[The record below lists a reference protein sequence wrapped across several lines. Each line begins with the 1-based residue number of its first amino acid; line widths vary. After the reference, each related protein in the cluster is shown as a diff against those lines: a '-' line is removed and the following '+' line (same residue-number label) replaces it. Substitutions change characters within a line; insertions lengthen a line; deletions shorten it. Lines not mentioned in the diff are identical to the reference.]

1 MALIKCDE
9 CGREISNHS
18 DSCPGCGYPTR
29 RNKGYI
35 APPADEKPDNLAI
48 EVEKT
53 EQKLEQEPFD
63 EQKNLRHKITLFISS
78 FAAVAALVGGLY
90 FYESYRLSAKE
101 AEEAEETEQEAASL
115 HAETPQDTVPT
126 ETVEEVKPR
135 PLPRPVHKAVNPDD
149 QEETTTDHRGDD
161 GQAHGAVGNSETP
174 EPPASNNSAPTPSPT
189 PAPSTPEPAP
199 APAPSPTP
207 TSED

>member
-18 DSCPGCGYPTR
+18 NSCPGCGYPTR

-35 APPADEKPDNLAI
+35 APPTDEKPDNLAI

-90 FYESYRLSAKE
+90 FYESYRLSTKE

-126 ETVEEVKPR
+126 EALEEVKPR
-135 PLPRPVHKAVNPDD
+135 PLPRVVHKAIDSDD
-149 QEETTTDHRGDD
+149 QEDATHEHRGDVVPSNGTAD
-161 GQAHGAVGNSETP
+161 TP
-174 EPPASNNSAPTPSPT
+174 ESPETPASNNSAPTPSPT
-189 PAPSTPEPAP
+189 PAPSTPEPTP

-207 TSED
+207 TPED